1 MLHEPKTRK
10 TDKTCGLCGRVIP
23 AGEILYKALRG
34 HYHPKCLEAYEE
46 RQKEMFHSVPVAEGG
61 GNAGAMSDGSGRVIK
76 GTNSLGG

>member
-1 MLHEPKTRK
+1 VLHEPKTRK

-34 HYHPKCLEAYEE
+34 HYHPKCLEA
-46 RQKEMFHSVPVAEGG
+46 EGG